1 MSSGRC
7 IVTARVR
14 LSTGVVAQTARC
26 GCSTYHYGSI
36 VMTTNWK
43 LPIRGASALLLS
55 LVLAGCA
62 SGPPA
67 HTAELHQQIESASTA
82 SEHAALATYYDREA
96 ATARATAAEH
106 RSRALRYPST
116 PPPRGSGS
124 MRNHCN
130 VIARNFDAIAAEY
143 VGLAADHRAMA
154 VQGKL

>member
-1 MSSGRC
+1 M
-7 IVTARVR
+7 I
-14 LSTGVVAQTARC
+14 
-26 GCSTYHYGSI
+26 
-36 VMTTNWK
+36 TNWK

-67 HTAELHQQIESASTA
+67 HTAELHQQIESASSA

-96 ATARATAAEH
+96 ATARASATEH

-116 PPPRGSGS
+116 APPRGGRGGGS
-124 MRNHCN
+124 MWNHCN
-130 VIARNFDAIAAEY
+130 VIAQNFDAIAAEY

-154 VQGKL
+154 SQSKP